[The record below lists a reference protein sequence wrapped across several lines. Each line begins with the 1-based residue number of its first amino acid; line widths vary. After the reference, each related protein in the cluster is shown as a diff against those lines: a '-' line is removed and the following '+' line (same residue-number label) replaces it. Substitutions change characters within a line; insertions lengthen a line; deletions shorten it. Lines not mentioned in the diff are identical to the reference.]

1 MGDSTTP
8 SPDSPVKET
17 KASKSKKHEDKSAD
31 LPSKSEKTKSLGK
44 AAKLGF
50 TVTSNKNND
59 SKVTVLKMSGRSA
72 LSRKEEAQEMS
83 ERKSDLERMLEE
95 ERQRKAEEVKKM
107 KETKKEVPASLVA
120 KKSPAKVM
128 KRKSPSKSVDPEP
141 TVDPMTSEGIAKER
155 RSSLSKARE
164 QWVVT
169 TSRVTTTSPTPMPFV
184 AKKSRPDETVS
195 FSLPPGGFKN
205 DPTMGS
211 IACDTT
217 AAGKSDS
224 KAKSVPW
231 FASPSVDDLFN
242 QYFNPDPADKN
253 AGTES
258 GSNIEDEDEQTKET
272 DQQQT
277 LEVNSSRSV
286 AEGILAEILES
297 ISPFPDSR
305 PTSSARSRTC
315 SGDSMRSETSSV
327 SSLERR
333 KSPQGQCANQQK
345 AQKSRRKTE
354 DLGLNGGYWDAIG
367 VRGVVR
373 EKIQRQESLESAEK
387 EKAHNKA
394 EQKKTTTKEKRSLSK
409 DSPRKRHRTLSSG
422 KQEAEPGNP
431 ARNKK
436 SPTPPRRL
444 KSLDTD
450 LETSKSVKPGSL
462 KQIASLE
469 NCQIR
474 KPWVVVENA
483 GLDKK
488 IITET
493 WIQNSPSHPPLDSTS
508 FIGEILDDLLLGL
521 QSISKSPPKMS
532 EAKELREETENISSG
547 EISVRSSRRKSQANV
562 NCPALDSKEIEATTD
577 PTKAEDVKPRALR
590 RRSSAKENSPTA
602 TSQKSKEESSEKE
615 NSKVLSPR
623 SSTRRSQIE
632 EESSG
637 KEATANLE
645 VIHSPLTGRTPSP
658 DLSMTE
664 CSVSDE
670 KPSSRLPDSENDTP
684 ERNSVTC
691 SAENKNSQSGKGNK
705 TKEDLPSSVSK
716 KRRSNEERS
725 PAKRQKVDQDEA
737 VSDIDPICEDFESYP
752 VHFDEGFLGSTE
764 EENVAPGE

>member
-1 MGDSTTP
+1 M
-8 SPDSPVKET
+8 
-17 KASKSKKHEDKSAD
+17 
-31 LPSKSEKTKSLGK
+31 
-44 AAKLGF
+44 
-50 TVTSNKNND
+50 
-59 SKVTVLKMSGRSA
+59 GRSA
-72 LSRKEEAQEMS
+72 LSRKEETQEMN

-128 KRKSPSKSVDPEP
+128 RRKSPSKSVDPEL
-141 TVDPMTSEGIAKER
+141 TVDPMTSEGISKER

-169 TSRVTTTSPTPMPFV
+169 TSRVTTPSPTPMPFV

-253 AGTES
+253 TGTES

-277 LEVNSSRSV
+277 LEVNSNRSV

-297 ISPFPDSR
+297 ISPSPDSR
-305 PTSSARSRTC
+305 PASSARSRTC

-373 EKIQRQESLESAEK
+373 EKMQRQESLESAEK

-394 EQKKTTTKEKRSLSK
+394 EQKKTTKEKRSLSK

-431 ARNKK
+431 VRNKK

-450 LETSKSVKPGSL
+450 LETSKSVKPGPL
-462 KQIASLE
+462 KQSASLE

-474 KPWVVVENA
+474 KPWVVVENT

-493 WIQNSPSHPPLDSTS
+493 WIQNSPSLDSTS
-508 FIGEILDDLLLGL
+508 FIREIL
-521 QSISKSPPKMS
+521 
-532 EAKELREETENISSG
+532 
-547 EISVRSSRRKSQANV
+547 
-562 NCPALDSKEIEATTD
+562 
-577 PTKAEDVKPRALR
+577 
-590 RRSSAKENSPTA
+590 
-602 TSQKSKEESSEKE
+602 
-615 NSKVLSPR
+615 
-623 SSTRRSQIE
+623 
-632 EESSG
+632 
-637 KEATANLE
+637 
-645 VIHSPLTGRTPSP
+645 
-658 DLSMTE
+658 
-664 CSVSDE
+664 
-670 KPSSRLPDSENDTP
+670 
-684 ERNSVTC
+684 
-691 SAENKNSQSGKGNK
+691 
-705 TKEDLPSSVSK
+705 
-716 KRRSNEERS
+716 
-725 PAKRQKVDQDEA
+725 
-737 VSDIDPICEDFESYP
+737 
-752 VHFDEGFLGSTE
+752 
-764 EENVAPGE
+764 